1 MIATFTFEYN
11 GAIECK
17 RRSASRY
24 NVCYGI
30 KTNRAQ
36 WIQTINLKK
45 KTLHKNLRSLVLSGF
60 ANFNQII

>member
-24 NVCYGI
+24 NVSFI
-30 KTNRAQ
+30 LTPFILQRIA
-36 WIQTINLKK
+36 
-45 KTLHKNLRSLVLSGF
+45 SLMFKESVLVKEHY
-60 ANFNQII
+60 